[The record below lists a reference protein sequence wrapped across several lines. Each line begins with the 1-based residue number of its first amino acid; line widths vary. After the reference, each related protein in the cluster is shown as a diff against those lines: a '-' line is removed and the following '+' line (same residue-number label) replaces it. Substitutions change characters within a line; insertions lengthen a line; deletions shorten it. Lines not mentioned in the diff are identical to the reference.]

1 MPVVFFAL
9 GARFH
14 FFSVDLA
21 EPMHIHVSQRGRDA
35 KFWLREDVVL
45 AYNRG
50 WKEREVSRFVAVI
63 RERRC
68 EIEALWNE
76 RP

>member
-14 FFSVDLA
+14 FFSADLS
-21 EPMHIHVSQRGRDA
+21 EPMHIHVSQSGRDA
-35 KFWLREDVVL
+35 KFWLRADVVL

-50 WKEREVSRFVAVI
+50 WKERDVSRFIAVI
-63 RERRC
+63 RERRS